1 METEDFSPQARQG
14 YGSFRQSNPQSD
26 MLVTQP
32 IKLATLSLIPFCIL
46 QLSAAKG
53 LNLILSLTRVLSP
66 E

>member
-1 METEDFSPQARQG
+1 MA
-14 YGSFRQSNPQSD
+14 Y
-26 MLVTQP
+26 
-32 IKLATLSLIPFCIL
+32 PFCSL